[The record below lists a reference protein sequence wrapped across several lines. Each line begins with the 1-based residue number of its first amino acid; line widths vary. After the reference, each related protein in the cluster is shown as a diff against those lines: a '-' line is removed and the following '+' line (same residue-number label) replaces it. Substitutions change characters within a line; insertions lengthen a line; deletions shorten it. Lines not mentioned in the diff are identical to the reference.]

1 MENIKRTFI
10 VEIEYPECDE
20 LAKATDYLQD
30 LIEGDLAGEDMGRW
44 CVNVKEANIYTA
56 RMQIALEMA
65 KFISKEAK
73 TINIKDLAARSVEFA
88 DALVEE
94 LKK

>member
-1 MENIKRTFI
+1 MEDAKRTFI
-10 VEIEYPECDE
+10 VEIKYPECDK
-20 LAKATDYLQD
+20 LVNATDYLQD
-30 LIEGDLAGEDMGRW
+30 LIEGDLTEDPGRW

-56 RMQIALEMA
+56 RMHVALEMA
-65 KFISKEAK
+65 KFISKESK
-73 TINIKDLAARSVEFA
+73 SINIKDLAARSVEFA